1 MANKYIIQAF
11 LSPNKKTNIEEIG
24 HDYQVIVPE
33 SYKIV
38 YVGVQGLPG
47 IRMGLGA
54 SSTQNAVYLNGN
66 GFFELDLQGSGTF
79 LDTICVNKSDFEI
92 RANENNLKGYLII
105 DCIAVADVDLDEE
118 KDKKLQVKGEEVMA

>member
-11 LSPNKKTNIEEIG
+11 LSPNKKTNIKEIG
-24 HDYQVIVPE
+24 HDYWVIVPE
-33 SYKIV
+33 AYKIV

-47 IRMGLGA
+47 IRMGLGG

-66 GFFELDLQGSGTF
+66 GFFELDLQDSGTF
-79 LDTICVNKSDFEI
+79 LDGICINKSDFEI

-105 DCIAVADVDLDEE
+105 DCIAVADVDLDKE
-118 KDKKLQVKGEEVMA
+118 KDKKLQVKGEEGMA